1 MLYQGPLESSPC
13 RNQIIPYLFPT
24 SFLNHHSQEASG
36 LLCTPWGEDV
46 GWRWTQTKESV
57 ALMQMMF
64 PGDGTMP
71 NPVFPFN
78 ALGWSRIPSG

>member
-1 MLYQGPLESSPC
+1 MCVEKNISSTNMLYQGPLESSPC

-36 LLCTPWGEDV
+36 LLCTPRGKDV

-57 ALMQMMF
+57 AL
-64 PGDGTMP
+64 
-71 NPVFPFN
+71 
-78 ALGWSRIPSG
+78 I